1 MNIIKN
7 LNNEGK
13 IKMNEEINVTDQNN
27 NYYEILTI
35 VQDELQLRDNNI
47 YENPAHLRDTFLKA
61 EQEYFVHLVT
71 TDEVII
77 EMIQKCNQYDVE
89 TLEHLIEQITTN
101 MEFGLIKEED
111 EERYEKMLIVLTA
124 AIRDKQKRLILEKI
138 HTLNHGRSR

>member
-1 MNIIKN
+1 
-7 LNNEGK
+7 
-13 IKMNEEINVTDQNN
+13 MNEEINATDQNN
-27 NYYEILTI
+27 NYDEILTI
-35 VQDELQLRDNNI
+35 VQDELQLRYNNI
-47 YENPAHLRDTFLKA
+47 DENPAHLRDTFLKA

>member
-7 LNNEGK
+7 LNNEG
-13 IKMNEEINVTDQNN
+13 EINVTDQNN
-27 NYYEILTI
+27 NYEEILAI

-47 YENPAHLRDTFLKA
+47 DENPAHLRDTFLKA
-61 EQEYFVHLVT
+61 EQEYFMHLVT
-71 TDEVII
+71 TDPVII
-77 EMIQKCNQYDVE
+77 ELIQKCNGYDVE
-89 TLEHLIEQITTN
+89 TLERLIEEITTN
-101 MEFGLIKEED
+101 MELGLIAEKD

>member
-7 LNNEGK
+7 LNNEGE
-13 IKMNEEINVTDQNN
+13 INMNEEINATDQNN
-27 NYYEILTI
+27 NYDEILTI
-35 VQDELQLRDNNI
+35 VQDELQLRYNNI
-47 YENPAHLRDTFLKA
+47 DENPAHLRDTFLKA